1 MDDFEQITVI
11 ILMLFFDLFLL
22 YVKMNPQ
29 QKKLTRKLFFK
40 ALKKID
46 SFRGDCKINVWLCQ
60 IAKNTYY
67 TLAKKQTRYADYSLG
82 QIPFDES
89 IEEKKIKK
97 RTSSSN
103 L

>member
-1 MDDFEQITVI
+1 MIRFVLTLCKDESLAEEIT
-11 ILMLFFDLFLL
+11 
-22 YVKMNPQ
+22 Q
-29 QKKLTRKLFFK
+29 ETFFK

-46 SFRGDCKINVWLCQ
+46 SFSGDCKINVWLCQ

-67 TLAKKQTRYADYSLG
+67 TLAKKQTRYADYSLE

-97 RTSSSN
+97 RTSTSN